1 MKYTKQKTKNIQK
14 ILFSY
19 FLISAT
25 ALLVLFTIIFSGVQY
40 YTLHRDMEN
49 DILRTCTSIAND
61 IDLQISQMDNVC
73 LNTINSTAIKDSFSD
88 WASADL
94 LSQSEQLQYQTTL
107 SNSLTS
113 VKGVD
118 SSIRQVNIYSMNNKG
133 FGTGNYTGA
142 LNLITSEQ
150 SWYEET
156 KTQNGHRFFDVSQ
169 NFLFSRKTGTDSDR
183 MYFSL
188 YRMYFDIYH
197 NPVGFVQV
205 MKYYDTLFESAHFPQ
220 SDYDITVAV
229 YDPDGRLIY
238 PFIEDE
244 DAEGHFD
251 YYSAIKDQDSS
262 NGAQVYNTV
271 EKQQENVYSASLD
284 YSDFTVVTSIRTTD
298 FFLPIAHN
306 LLWIPFLVIALFFG
320 CLLSAKA
327 ISKWLASPL
336 TRMYDFLSN
345 IDPRD
350 QFREIQMEDS
360 DIIEID
366 KLRDSLNAALRS
378 QKKSAQTML
387 LLKEQELQAQ
397 MLLNQINSLSD
408 AQADIQD
415 QIAQCAEQI
424 AATQQ
429 SYNETMEEYK
439 AQLQAMQK
447 LGDSGGI
454 SLLLQANSLYELLTF
469 PSNLQQLSSYT
480 DSLLTELQTQKQAI
494 QDLSDELEG
503 KRATAAENQQQLE
516 ETRKE
521 YQAQVQK
528 LDSQISAGTAEQ
540 IAYEAEYEMR
550 KEELQAAEA
559 QLEQQIADALAKAE
573 AQATPT
579 PAPTEAP
586 APDPTPAPTPVPT
599 PAPTPKPLATAR
611 PVATATPEPTAEP
624 AEEPTPEPTQ
634 APAETPAPSAVPEG
648 ETEGE
653 TPAAADEAETGGWI
667 LPAVIAAA
675 LAGAAIIRPSS
686 RRLWPAQRSLW

>member
-397 MLLNQINSLSD
+397 MLALQAQMNPHFLYNSLNTIGAMAEEGMCTEVAGMCQDITSILRYISSD
-408 AQADIQD
+408 KESVSSVEEELEHCDLYLKCMKQRYKTSLTYEFDIDDDLLDLPIPKLCVQLL
-415 QIAQCAEQI
+415 IENSVKF
-424 AATQQ
+424 ATRTQPPWHIRIEG
-429 SYNETMEEYK
+429 YIDEERWLICVKDNGTGFDEEVSKRLRSQMDEILAHSVLPSLELDGMGILNIFIRFY
-439 AQLQAMQK
+439 LTF
-447 LGDSGGI
+447 GI
-454 SLLLQANSLYELLTF
+454 SF
-469 PSNLQQLSSYT
+469 IFDFGNLP
-480 DSLLTELQTQKQAI
+480 ERGAFVI
-494 QDLSDELEG
+494 VGGHFNNE
-503 KRATAAENQQQLE
+503 ENKTL
-516 ETRKE
+516 
-521 YQAQVQK
+521 
-528 LDSQISAGTAEQ
+528 
-540 IAYEAEYEMR
+540 
-550 KEELQAAEA
+550 
-559 QLEQQIADALAKAE
+559 
-573 AQATPT
+573 
-579 PAPTEAP
+579 
-586 APDPTPAPTPVPT
+586 
-599 PAPTPKPLATAR
+599 
-611 PVATATPEPTAEP
+611 
-624 AEEPTPEPTQ
+624 
-634 APAETPAPSAVPEG
+634 
-648 ETEGE
+648 
-653 TPAAADEAETGGWI
+653 
-667 LPAVIAAA
+667 
-675 LAGAAIIRPSS
+675 
-686 RRLWPAQRSLW
+686 

>member
-94 LSQSEQLQYQTTL
+94 LSHSEQLQYQTTL

-169 NFLFSRKTGTDSDR
+169 NFLLSRKTGTDSDR

-397 MLLNQINSLSD
+397 MLALQAQMNPHFLYNSLNTIGAMAEEGMCTEVAGMCQDITSILRYISSD
-408 AQADIQD
+408 KESVSSVEEELEHCDLYLKCMKQRYKTSLTYEFDIDDDLLDLPIPKLCVQLL
-415 QIAQCAEQI
+415 IENSVKF
-424 AATQQ
+424 ATRTQPPWHIRIEG
-429 SYNETMEEYK
+429 YIDEERWLICVKDNGTGFDEEVSKRLRSQMDEILAHSVLPSLELDGMGILNIFIRFY
-439 AQLQAMQK
+439 LTF
-447 LGDSGGI
+447 GI
-454 SLLLQANSLYELLTF
+454 SF
-469 PSNLQQLSSYT
+469 IFDFGNLP
-480 DSLLTELQTQKQAI
+480 ERGAFVI
-494 QDLSDELEG
+494 VGGHFNNE
-503 KRATAAENQQQLE
+503 ENKTL
-516 ETRKE
+516 
-521 YQAQVQK
+521 
-528 LDSQISAGTAEQ
+528 
-540 IAYEAEYEMR
+540 
-550 KEELQAAEA
+550 
-559 QLEQQIADALAKAE
+559 
-573 AQATPT
+573 
-579 PAPTEAP
+579 
-586 APDPTPAPTPVPT
+586 
-599 PAPTPKPLATAR
+599 
-611 PVATATPEPTAEP
+611 
-624 AEEPTPEPTQ
+624 
-634 APAETPAPSAVPEG
+634 
-648 ETEGE
+648 
-653 TPAAADEAETGGWI
+653 
-667 LPAVIAAA
+667 
-675 LAGAAIIRPSS
+675 
-686 RRLWPAQRSLW
+686 

>member
-118 SSIRQVNIYSMNNKG
+118 SSIRQVNICSMNNKG

-397 MLLNQINSLSD
+397 MLALQAQMNPHFLYNSLNTIGAMAEEGMCTEVAGMCQDITSILRYISSD
-408 AQADIQD
+408 KESVSSVEEELEHCDLYLKCMKQRYKTSLTYEFDIDDDLLDLPIPKLCVQLL
-415 QIAQCAEQI
+415 IENSVKF
-424 AATQQ
+424 ATRTQPPWHIRIEG
-429 SYNETMEEYK
+429 YIDEERWLICVKDNGTGFDEEVSKRLRSQMDEILAHSVLPSLELDGMGILNIFIRFY
-439 AQLQAMQK
+439 LTF
-447 LGDSGGI
+447 GI
-454 SLLLQANSLYELLTF
+454 SF
-469 PSNLQQLSSYT
+469 IFDFGNLP
-480 DSLLTELQTQKQAI
+480 ERGAFVI
-494 QDLSDELEG
+494 VGGHFNNE
-503 KRATAAENQQQLE
+503 ENKTL
-516 ETRKE
+516 
-521 YQAQVQK
+521 
-528 LDSQISAGTAEQ
+528 
-540 IAYEAEYEMR
+540 
-550 KEELQAAEA
+550 
-559 QLEQQIADALAKAE
+559 
-573 AQATPT
+573 
-579 PAPTEAP
+579 
-586 APDPTPAPTPVPT
+586 
-599 PAPTPKPLATAR
+599 
-611 PVATATPEPTAEP
+611 
-624 AEEPTPEPTQ
+624 
-634 APAETPAPSAVPEG
+634 
-648 ETEGE
+648 
-653 TPAAADEAETGGWI
+653 
-667 LPAVIAAA
+667 
-675 LAGAAIIRPSS
+675 
-686 RRLWPAQRSLW
+686 

>member
-88 WASADL
+88 WASAGL

-156 KTQNGHRFFDVSQ
+156 KAQNGHRFFDVSQ

-188 YRMYFDIYH
+188 YRMYFDNYH

-205 MKYYDTLFESAHFPQ
+205 MKYYDTLFESAHFPR

-238 PFIEDE
+238 PLIENK
-244 DAEGHFD
+244 DAEEHFD

-262 NGAQVYNTV
+262 NGSQVYNTV
-271 EKQQENVYSASLD
+271 KKQQENVYSASLD
-284 YSDFTVVTSIRTTD
+284 YSNFTVVTSIRTTD

-397 MLLNQINSLSD
+397 MLALQAQMNPHFLYNSLNTIGAMAEEGMCTEVAGMCQDITSILRYISSD
-408 AQADIQD
+408 KESVSSVEEELEHCDLYLKCMKQRYKTSLTYEFDIDDDLLDLPIPKLCVQLL
-415 QIAQCAEQI
+415 IENSVKF
-424 AATQQ
+424 ATRTQPPWHIRIEG
-429 SYNETMEEYK
+429 YIDEERWLICVKDNGTGFDEEVSKRLRSQMDEILAHSVLPSLELDGMGILNIFIRFY
-439 AQLQAMQK
+439 LTF
-447 LGDSGGI
+447 GI
-454 SLLLQANSLYELLTF
+454 SF
-469 PSNLQQLSSYT
+469 IFDFGNLP
-480 DSLLTELQTQKQAI
+480 ERGAFVI
-494 QDLSDELEG
+494 VGGHFNNE
-503 KRATAAENQQQLE
+503 ENKTL
-516 ETRKE
+516 
-521 YQAQVQK
+521 
-528 LDSQISAGTAEQ
+528 
-540 IAYEAEYEMR
+540 
-550 KEELQAAEA
+550 
-559 QLEQQIADALAKAE
+559 
-573 AQATPT
+573 
-579 PAPTEAP
+579 
-586 APDPTPAPTPVPT
+586 
-599 PAPTPKPLATAR
+599 
-611 PVATATPEPTAEP
+611 
-624 AEEPTPEPTQ
+624 
-634 APAETPAPSAVPEG
+634 
-648 ETEGE
+648 
-653 TPAAADEAETGGWI
+653 
-667 LPAVIAAA
+667 
-675 LAGAAIIRPSS
+675 
-686 RRLWPAQRSLW
+686 

>member
-397 MLLNQINSLSD
+397 MLALQAQMNPHFLYNSLNTIGAMAEEGMCTEVAGMCQDITSILRYISSD
-408 AQADIQD
+408 KESVSSVEEELEHCDLYLKCMKQRYKTSLTYEFDIDDDLLDLPIPKLCVQLL
-415 QIAQCAEQI
+415 IENSVKF
-424 AATQQ
+424 ATRTQPPWHIRIEG
-429 SYNETMEEYK
+429 YIDEERWLICVKDNGTGFDEEVSKRLRSQMDEILAHSVLPSLELDGMGILNIFIRFY
-439 AQLQAMQK
+439 LTF
-447 LGDSGGI
+447 GI
-454 SLLLQANSLYELLTF
+454 SF
-469 PSNLQQLSSYT
+469 IFDFGNLP
-480 DSLLTELQTQKQAI
+480 ERGAFVI
-494 QDLSDELEG
+494 VGGHFNNE
-503 KRATAAENQQQLE
+503 EN
-516 ETRKE
+516 
-521 YQAQVQK
+521 
-528 LDSQISAGTAEQ
+528 
-540 IAYEAEYEMR
+540 
-550 KEELQAAEA
+550 
-559 QLEQQIADALAKAE
+559 
-573 AQATPT
+573 
-579 PAPTEAP
+579 
-586 APDPTPAPTPVPT
+586 
-599 PAPTPKPLATAR
+599 
-611 PVATATPEPTAEP
+611 
-624 AEEPTPEPTQ
+624 
-634 APAETPAPSAVPEG
+634 
-648 ETEGE
+648 
-653 TPAAADEAETGGWI
+653 
-667 LPAVIAAA
+667 
-675 LAGAAIIRPSS
+675 
-686 RRLWPAQRSLW
+686 